1 MTKEATAFKP
11 RVASTVKLRP
21 RYGALCAFAVTLLG
35 YTPTAAYFDGAPQFA
50 ALADTF
56 LFCFMLA
63 AMVSAL
69 VGLLRA
75 LGSSGGDGAS
85 RFRTPAAV
93 GAYLVATLLFAALL
107 MAPEP
112 LPAGAALAGVVA
124 GAAFPEVVSAWA
136 CAVACPMG
144 AALLV
149 CASVGCVASFG
160 GWVLALLPL
169 HLLVPVFC
177 VLLVA
182 GSVPLLL
189 MRDERAGNAVLEAE
203 GADDGAIAAV
213 VGVSKAD
220 GVPAADADPVSSG
233 RSSSSADDTSGAPEV
248 SGPLRRLAS
257 VTWLP
262 LAGLAMYAF
271 MTDVA
276 NHSAF
281 GVVQTAY
288 LGGLLAA
295 AVVLVAC
302 ACWARRPLLPWF
314 YRVLVPALGAAFV
327 VLGSFPEG
335 TFPQEASTVALYLFC
350 IVLAMLG
357 CALFLAVV
365 YGREVTPDLACSFAV
380 AVVAGAGLVGQSLS
394 AVLVVTDD
402 FSSWISVLTGLFV
415 AALLVFLG
423 HTAWVGLVTP
433 HGDALEGPD
442 EDVLAPT
449 RAFASSA
456 ASPAIAPVSAAEP
469 SMRTTLEARCA
480 EVAAAHGLSPR
491 EGEVLVY
498 LARGFTPAYIAKSLV
513 LSISTVRTHVRN
525 IYRKLGIG
533 KREELLHLIDG
544 E

>member
-1 MTKEATAFKP
+1 MGGGSAAARS
-11 RVASTVKLRP
+11 RVSAMVELRP

-35 YTPTAAYFDGAPQFA
+35 YTPTVAYFEDAPQFTP
-50 ALADTF
+50 LADTF

-63 AMVSAL
+63 AAVSSL
-69 VGLLRA
+69 VVLLRVLA
-75 LGSSGGDGAS
+75 FSGRDRTP
-85 RFRTPAAV
+85 RFRTPVAV
-93 GAYLVATLLFAALL
+93 GAYLAATFLFLGFL

-112 LPAGAALAGVVA
+112 FPLGAALAGIAA
-124 GAAFPEVVSAWA
+124 GAALPAVVRAWA

-144 AALLV
+144 TALLV

-182 GSVPLLL
+182 GSAPLLL
-189 MRDERAGNAVLEAE
+189 MRDERGGSAVDACAASDAPAVGDGEE
-203 GADDGAIAAV
+203 GAADGALPKRLSFDAARM
-213 VGVSKAD
+213 SDAD
-220 GVPAADADPVSSG
+220 GP
-233 RSSSSADDTSGAPEV
+233 
-248 SGPLRRLAS
+248 GPLRRLAS

-262 LAGLAMYAF
+262 LMGIAVYAF

-281 GVVQTAY
+281 GVVQAAY

-302 ACWARRPLLPWF
+302 ACWARRPLLPWC

-327 VLGSFPEG
+327 VLGSFPAG
-335 TFPQEASTVALYLFC
+335 TFPQEASTVALYLFY

-365 YGREVTPDLACSFAV
+365 HGREVTPDLACSFAV
-380 AVVAGAGLVGQSLS
+380 AVVAGGGLVGQILS
-394 AVLVVTDD
+394 TVLVVTDD
-402 FSSWISVLTGLFV
+402 FSPWISVLTGSFV

-433 HGDALEGPD
+433 HGDVLEGPD

-456 ASPAIAPVSAAEP
+456 TPAAVASPVLAAES
-469 SMRTTLEARCA
+469 SMRVTLEARCA
-480 EVAAAHGLSPR
+480 EVAAVHGLSPR
-491 EGEVLVY
+491 EAEVLVY

-544 E
+544 EKV

>member
-1 MTKEATAFKP
+1 MGDGSTAARP
-11 RVASTVKLRP
+11 RASAMVELRP

-35 YTPTAAYFDGAPQFA
+35 YTPTATYFESAPQFA
-50 ALADTF
+50 SLADTF

-63 AMVSAL
+63 AAVSAL
-69 VGLLRA
+69 VVLLRVLA
-75 LGSSGGDGAS
+75 SSGRGRAPC
-85 RFRTPAAV
+85 FRTPVAV
-93 GAYLVATLLFAALL
+93 GAYLAATFLFLGLL

-112 LPAGAALAGVVA
+112 FRLGAALAGIAA
-124 GAAFPEVVSAWA
+124 GAALPTVMRAWA

-144 AALLV
+144 TALLV

-160 GWVLALLPL
+160 GWVLALFPL

-177 VLLVA
+177 ILLVA

-189 MRDERAGNAVLEAE
+189 MKDECGGSAVDTRADAAAPAVGEDE
-203 GADDGAIAAV
+203 DGGADGALPKQPSSDAARM
-213 VGVSKAD
+213 SE
-220 GVPAADADPVSSG
+220 AAGP
-233 RSSSSADDTSGAPEV
+233 
-248 SGPLRRLAS
+248 GPLRRLAS

-262 LAGLAMYAF
+262 LMGIAVYAF

-276 NHSAF
+276 NHSVF
-281 GVVQTAY
+281 GVVQAAY

-295 AVVLVAC
+295 VVVLVAC

-327 VLGSFPEG
+327 VLGSFPAG
-335 TFPQEASTVALYLFC
+335 TFPQEASTVALYLFY

-365 YGREVTPDLACSFAV
+365 HGREVTPDLACSFAV
-380 AVVAGAGLVGQSLS
+380 AVVAGAGLVGQILS

-402 FSSWISVLTGLFV
+402 FSPWISVLTGLFV
-415 AALLVFLG
+415 AVLLVFLG

-449 RAFASSA
+449 CAFASSA
-456 ASPAIAPVSAAEP
+456 TPTAAPSAPAAEP
-469 SMRTTLEARCA
+469 SMRITLEARCA

-533 KREELLHLIDG
+533 KREELLHLVDG
-544 E
+544 EDARS

>member
-1 MTKEATAFKP
+1 MAKEANALKS
-11 RVASTVKLRP
+11 RVASTVELRP
-21 RYGALCAFAVTLLG
+21 RYGALCAFTVTLLG
-35 YTPTAAYFDGAPQFA
+35 YTPTVAFFEDAPQFYP
-50 ALADTF
+50 LADTF

-63 AMVSAL
+63 AALSAL
-69 VGLLRA
+69 IGLLRA
-75 LGSSGGDGAS
+75 LAPSGGGAS

-93 GAYLVATLLFAALL
+93 GTYLVATLLFAALL

-144 AALLV
+144 SALLV

-160 GWVLALLPL
+160 GWLLALLPL
-169 HLLVPVFC
+169 HLLVPLFC

-189 MRDERAGNAVLEAE
+189 IGDGQGGNAASVKEVT
-203 GADDGAIAAV
+203 ADDGAVAAV
-213 VGVSKAD
+213 AGVSTVD

-233 RSSSSADDTSGAPEV
+233 RSSSSADDTSGTPEV
-248 SGPLRRLAS
+248 PGPLRRLAS

-288 LGGLLAA
+288 LGGFLAA
-295 AVVLVAC
+295 AVVLIAC
-302 ACWARRPLLPWF
+302 ACWARRPLLPWC

-327 VLGSFPEG
+327 VLGAFPAG
-335 TFPQEASTVALYLFC
+335 TFPQEASTVALYLFY

-365 YGREVTPDLACSFAV
+365 HGREVPARVACSFAV
-380 AVVAGAGLVGQSLS
+380 AVVAGAGLVGQILS

-433 HGDALEGPD
+433 RDDALEGSE
-442 EDVLAPT
+442 EDVLVPT
-449 RAFASSA
+449 RAFAPSA
-456 ASPAIAPVSAAEP
+456 ASPAIAPVSATEP
-469 SMRTTLEARCA
+469 SMRVTLEARCA